1 MLSAINRQSPPRR
14 WKEKDTATRADGVLG
29 LPQETQT
36 MFSLSEIGRQSG
48 LQQNSGSVEL
58 NTDCYRN
65 RRPAWLV
72 LLKLLGVVGM
82 IAVGAAI
89 AIPSLLEFE
98 FPLWHAI
105 AITAGGMLAYTGIA
119 FFVRPDPNTD
129 NLDHVNKFLWNL
141 HCALGPGR
149 FTSETFLDLGVLV
162 GLVKG
167 EEVQGATAGPLPSN
181 GPAGVNP
188 GLGGLGTFDPSRPI
202 APLDPN
208 RFALS
213 SANSVTEKIQRD
225 SQRFYSP
232 PPTAAS

>member
-1 MLSAINRQSPPRR
+1 MF
-14 WKEKDTATRADGVLG
+14 LG
-29 LPQETQT
+29 EVGGHS
-36 MFSLSEIGRQSG
+36 SL
-48 LQQNSGSVEL
+48 LQKSGSVEF
-58 NTDCYRN
+58 NTDTYRE

-72 LLKLLGVVGM
+72 LLKLLGVAAM

-105 AITAGGMLAYTGIA
+105 GITVGGMLLYIIVA
-119 FFVRPDPNTD
+119 FFVRPEPNTD
-129 NLDHVNKFLWNL
+129 DLTNINKFLWNV

-149 FTSETFLDLGVLV
+149 FTSEAILDLLVLV
-162 GLVKG
+162 GLLRT
-167 EEVQGATAGPLPSN
+167 EEAVDDAAVSRAQNFAAAN
-181 GPAGVNP
+181 VGV
-188 GLGGLGTFDPSRPI
+188 GLGGGSGVFDPSQPI

>member
-1 MLSAINRQSPPRR
+1 MYSLSALD
-14 WKEKDTATRADGVLG
+14 K
-29 LPQETQT
+29 
-36 MFSLSEIGRQSG
+36 SG
-48 LQQNSGSVEL
+48 TVEL
-58 NTDCYRN
+58 NTDCYRI

-72 LLKLLGVVGM
+72 LLKLLGAAAM

-89 AIPSLLEFE
+89 AIPSLLELE

-105 AITAGGMLAYTGIA
+105 AVTAGGMILYTAIA
-119 FFVRPDPNTD
+119 FFVRPEPNTD
-129 NLDHVNKFLWNL
+129 NLSGFNKFLWNV

-149 FTSETFLDLGVLV
+149 FTSDTLLDLCVLV
-162 GLVKG
+162 GLVR
-167 EEVQGATAGPLPSN
+167 TDD
-181 GPAGVNP
+181 GPAAAPAQAAEGFGGAGFNAA
-188 GLGGLGTFDPSRPI
+188 LGGSGVFDPSQPI

-232 PPTAAS
+232 PPAAAS

>member
-1 MLSAINRQSPPRR
+1 
-14 WKEKDTATRADGVLG
+14 
-29 LPQETQT
+29 
-36 MFSLSEIGRQSG
+36 MFSLSEVNSRSG
-48 LQQNSGSVEL
+48 LQTNSGTVEF
-58 NTDCYRN
+58 NTDTFRQ

-72 LLKLLGVVGM
+72 LLKLLGVAAM
-82 IAVGAAI
+82 IAVGVAI
-89 AIPSLLEFE
+89 AIPTLLELK

-105 AITAGGMLAYTGIA
+105 AITAGGMLVYTATA

-129 NLDHVNKFLWNL
+129 DLSNVNKFLWNL

-149 FTSETFLDLGVLV
+149 FTSDTFLDACVLV
-162 GLVKG
+162 GLVRYDDG
-167 EEVQGATAGPLPSN
+167 LDEAAQQGFGSGTSGVLPSS
-181 GPAGVNP
+181 GSGV
-188 GLGGLGTFDPSRPI
+188 FDPSRPI

>member
-1 MLSAINRQSPPRR
+1 
-14 WKEKDTATRADGVLG
+14 
-29 LPQETQT
+29 
-36 MFSLSEIGRQSG
+36 MFSVTEMRGQSS
-48 LQQNSGSVEL
+48 LNSGSVEL
-58 NTDCYRN
+58 NTDTYRQ

-72 LLKLLGVVGM
+72 LLKLLGVAAMV
-82 IAVGAAI
+82 AVGAAI
-89 AIPSLLEFE
+89 SIPSLLEFE

-105 AITAGGMLAYTGIA
+105 AVTAGGMVAYTVIA

-129 NLDHVNKFLWNL
+129 NLDNVNKFLWNL

-149 FTSETFLDLGVLV
+149 FTSETLLDTCVLV

-167 EEVQGATAGPLPSN
+167 DEGLDEAAAGQNFGSAN
-181 GPAGVNP
+181 ANAGV
-188 GLGGLGTFDPSRPI
+188 GMGRGSRVFDPSRPI

-225 SQRFYSP
+225 SQQFYSP

>member
-1 MLSAINRQSPPRR
+1 
-14 WKEKDTATRADGVLG
+14 
-29 LPQETQT
+29 
-36 MFSLSEIGRQSG
+36 MFSGEIGGHSS
-48 LQQNSGSVEL
+48 LLHKSGSIEL
-58 NTDCYRN
+58 NTDTYRE

-72 LLKLLGVVGM
+72 LLKLLGVAAM

-89 AIPSLLEFE
+89 AIPSLLEFGL
-98 FPLWHAI
+98 PLWHAI
-105 AITAGGMLAYTGIA
+105 GITVGGMLLYTVIA

-129 NLDHVNKFLWNL
+129 DLTNVNKFLWNV

-149 FTSETFLDLGVLV
+149 FTSETLLDLLVLA
-162 GLVKG
+162 GLGRTEDAVD
-167 EEVQGATAGPLPSN
+167 EAAVARAQGFAAAN
-181 GPAGVNP
+181 PAA
-188 GLGGLGTFDPSRPI
+188 GLGGGSGVFDPSRPI

>member
-1 MLSAINRQSPPRR
+1 
-14 WKEKDTATRADGVLG
+14 
-29 LPQETQT
+29 
-36 MFSLSEIGRQSG
+36 MFSLSELNNRSG
-48 LQQNSGSVEL
+48 LQTNSGTVEF
-58 NTDCYRN
+58 NTDTFRQ

-72 LLKLLGVVGM
+72 LLKLLGVVAM

-89 AIPSLLEFE
+89 AIPTLLELK

-105 AITAGGMLAYTGIA
+105 AITVGGMLVYTAIA

-129 NLDHVNKFLWNL
+129 DLSNVNKFLWNL

-149 FTSETFLDLGVLV
+149 FTSDTFLDACVLV
-162 GLVKG
+162 GLVRYDDG
-167 EEVQGATAGPLPSN
+167 LDESAPQGFGSGTSGLSPSS
-181 GPAGVNP
+181 GSGV
-188 GLGGLGTFDPSRPI
+188 FDPSRPI